1 MFAGGFTGLYSQFG
15 AYQRWCRTTSARA
28 QFYEKTLEMVGIIY
42 DPDSPKGGRHRELEK
57 AEIKKGEEAVQRVI
71 AAVKNFT
78 NPFKISAKDRLYSL
92 ASGAQVS
99 PDVEA
104 QILQA
109 EAFGKVAKS
118 DFICRLQSGEPGSFF
133 DPIKRQKLKTMEA
146 CNKKVTLTSS
156 QGKVN

>member
-15 AYQRWCRTTSARA
+15 AYQRGCHTTSARA
-28 QFYEKTLEMVGIIY
+28 QFYEKVLEMVGIIY

-57 AEIKKGEEAVQRVI
+57 AEIKKGEEA
-71 AAVKNFT
+71 AVKNFT
-78 NPFKISAKDRLYSL
+78 NPFKISDKEQLYSL
-92 ASGAQVS
+92 ASGGQVS

-118 DFICRLQSGEPGSFF
+118 DFIGPLQSGEPRSFF

-146 CNKKVTLTSS
+146 CNKRATLTSS
-156 QGKVN
+156 QGRVN